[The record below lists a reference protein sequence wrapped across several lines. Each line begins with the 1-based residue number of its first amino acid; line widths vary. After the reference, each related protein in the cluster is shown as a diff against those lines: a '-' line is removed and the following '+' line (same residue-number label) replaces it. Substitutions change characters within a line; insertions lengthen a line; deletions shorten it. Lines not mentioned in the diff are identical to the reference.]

1 MAEHKAGSGTGGR
14 FDHQWRYVAETAS
27 LRTSAETRR
36 GTSQDSAGDGGRTV
50 AAVLHDQAVVRYRGY
65 VLMSQ
70 SVAAGYKSQPAET
83 QVQKKESKLNTH
95 VQSRMAAAPERVPQ
109 VFWCPDL
116 VSTRDLGPAGVD
128 AVLHLAGVMKSRP
141 ADFRRALAGRQLV
154 MFFEKPSLRTRLTFE
169 AGMVSLGGTAMFVDQ
184 THERLDAREK
194 LSDVA
199 HNLERWVDL
208 IVLRT
213 FSQQTIEGMAQHA
226 SVPVINALSDLE
238 HPCQALADYLTLL
251 ERFGDLKNRCLA
263 YVGDGNNVAHSLL
276 LTCACLGSS
285 IRVATPPGY
294 APDPQIVAAARE
306 IAEETGAEIHL
317 LSDPHEAVFGADA
330 IYTDAWTSMGQ
341 EREENERA
349 KIFPPYQVNAELM
362 AKAAPH
368 AVFMHCLPAHRGLE
382 VTDEVIDSP
391 QSVVFEQAEN
401 RLHAQKAIL
410 YLLLG
415 GGDRLPARSAHA

>member
-1 MAEHKAGSGTGGR
+1 
-14 FDHQWRYVAETAS
+14 
-27 LRTSAETRR
+27 
-36 GTSQDSAGDGGRTV
+36 
-50 AAVLHDQAVVRYRGY
+50 
-65 VLMSQ
+65 MSQ
-70 SVAAGYKSQPAET
+70 SAAARYKYKT
-83 QVQKKESKLNTH
+83 QTAGTQIQNKESKLNSH
-95 VQSRMAAAPERVPQ
+95 IQSRVSAAPERVPQ

-116 VSTRDLGPAGVD
+116 VSTRDLGPSGVD
-128 AVLHLAGVMKSRP
+128 AVLHLAGIMKSRP
-141 ADFRRALAGRQLV
+141 ADFRRALTGRQMV

-213 FSQQTIEGMAQHA
+213 YSQQTIEGMAEHA
-226 SVPVINALSDLE
+226 GVPVINALSDVE

-251 ERFGDLKNRCLA
+251 ERFGDVKDHCLA

-285 IRVATPPGY
+285 IRVATPAGY
-294 APDPQIVAAARE
+294 TPNPQIVAAAHE
-306 IAEETGAEIHL
+306 IAEETGAEIQL
-317 LSDPHEAVFGADA
+317 LTDPHEAVAGADA
-330 IYTDAWTSMGQ
+330 VYTDAWTSMGQ
-341 EREENERA
+341 EREEGKRA
-349 KIFPPYQVNAELM
+349 QVFPPYQVNAELM
-362 AKAAPH
+362 AEAAPH

-382 VTDEVIDSP
+382 VTDAVIDSP

-401 RLHAQKAIL
+401 RLHVQKAII